1 MDKYIYNEKNGLWH
15 ELQGDYYLPCLKLPE
30 ERTAYIGILGQR
42 HLRYLKQYHRVRYYI
57 LLTSG
62 KLNSYLAD
70 IDRQAEEMFPRLGKR
85 TRRKGRRNGSAQS
98 GKPNAVGAEDE
109 QHPQHRYGG
118 CFKRFDLR
126 ITNNRKGCCQ
136 QTAAFPLRVV
146 FKKS

>member
-42 HLRYLKQYHRVRYYI
+42 HLRYLKLYHMVRYYI

-70 IDRQAEEMFPRLGKR
+70 INRQAEEMFPRLVKELAEKEGVTEALKAENQMLWVQ
-85 TRRKGRRNGSAQS
+85 KMNNIRNAAMEIVS
-98 GKPNAVGAEDE
+98 N
-109 QHPQHRYGG
+109 
-118 CFKRFDLR
+118 DL
-126 ITNNRKGCCQ
+126 IY
-136 QTAAFPLRVV
+136 A
-146 FKKS
+146 